1 MNLKDSQCETE
12 NSFEAVRE
20 PVFTN
25 DELDSGSMV
34 IESRTDTHT
43 LKRNYIED
51 DDINLLNC
59 KLFKKDTIDPVLES
73 HEDTE
78 DANETDG
85 VIMYTI
91 EEEDHIINSNTC
103 SELSTINS
111 CDNMLTITN
120 YSSELS
126 NSNDNNNKLD
136 NYNNESIEK
145 SPSEVNLNSVLQS
158 DPEEFSNKSSEEKR
172 TDDFE
177 GTEIDDNVMFEEND
191 NNSSSDNNLYNN
203 VINLQNSN
211 SNLILNNDEI
221 STHLE
226 LSSTSLKSETSNM
239 QHFQTFHNILEV
251 NKNQQQNLLNLQQQE
266 SKCNLNNMAV
276 TSDLMEPLKDHHLD
290 HLEEKFIDAE
300 TYILESGEISGD
312 IIGKLSSIKYYFVML
327 FVKFPMYNKFVCS
340 S

>member
-1 MNLKDSQCETE
+1 MDLKDSQCEPE
-12 NSFEAVRE
+12 NSFFEAVTE
-20 PVFTN
+20 AVFTN

-34 IESRTDTHT
+34 IESRTETHT
-43 LKRNYIED
+43 LKRNYIDD

-59 KLFKKDTIDPVLES
+59 KLFKKDKIDPVLES
-73 HEDTE
+73 HDNTG
-78 DANETDG
+78 DANETAE

-103 SELSTINS
+103 SDLSTINS

-136 NYNNESIEK
+136 NYNNEFIEQ

-172 TDDFE
+172 RDDFE
-177 GTEIDDNVMFEEND
+177 GPEIDDNVMFEEND

-221 STHLE
+221 SSHLE

-312 IIGKLSSIKYYFVML
+312 IIGKLPSIKYYIVML
-327 FVKFPMYNKFVCS
+327 LLIEMKICYI
-340 S
+340 